1 MKQNLLKTM
10 LVMAGIVAGSMGAW
24 AQTVL
29 FERGTSTA
37 PWTQENLADFK
48 ASTGT
53 LELSDY
59 GAKIATS
66 NSAVEVSKDIN
77 PQNGTILNVEAT
89 WLGMSN
95 VGRSMNT
102 GTASYFRF
110 GNIYILENDQDKNS
124 PSAYSLSPFS
134 AKNYTNFTGP
144 SGVRTYDPATRPF
157 YIIKM
162 EINTATNNLNYLKV
176 YSSADES
183 RELLSLLNQPLDNVD
198 YKTIAFGFAR
208 GGRMATSQ
216 VEILKSIKVT
226 ETAQKVSTA
235 KYTVKY
241 VDDNNNEIKDA
252 NERQG
257 EVGS

>member
-29 FERGTSTA
+29 FERGTSAA
-37 PWTQENLADFK
+37 PWTEKNLADFK

-59 GAKIATS
+59 GAKIATT

-95 VGRSMNT
+95 TGRSMNT

-134 AKNYTNFTGP
+134 ATNYTNFTGP
-144 SGVRTYDPATRPF
+144 SGVRNYDPATRPF

-162 EINTATNNLNYLKV
+162 EINTATNN
-176 YSSADES
+176 
-183 RELLSLLNQPLDNVD
+183 
-198 YKTIAFGFAR
+198 
-208 GGRMATSQ
+208 
-216 VEILKSIKVT
+216 
-226 ETAQKVSTA
+226 
-235 KYTVKY
+235 
-241 VDDNNNEIKDA
+241 
-252 NERQG
+252 
-257 EVGS
+257 